1 MPSADPPGSDSGE
14 ITDLLLQWRGGDAG
28 SLERLLPLVYDELRR
43 IAARQTRQERPGH
56 TLQPTAVVH
65 EAYLRLVDQ
74 SRVSW
79 QNRLHFYGV
88 AAQTM
93 RRVLVDHA
101 RRRRRSKRG
110 GGEPHVVLEDSD
122 LVTAQRPVD
131 FLDLDTALDHLQALD
146 AGQAKLVEL
155 RYFGGLSV
163 EETAEVLGLSVATVK
178 RHWLSAKVWL
188 LRELGGAPA

>member
-1 MPSADPPGSDSGE
+1 MSSADSPARGSGE
-14 ITDLLLQWRGGDAG
+14 ITDLLLQWRGGDAA

-43 IAARQTRQERPGH
+43 IAARQTRRERPGH

-74 SRVSW
+74 SRIGW

-101 RRRRRSKRG
+101 RRRQRSKRG
-110 GGEPHVVLEDSD
+110 GGAAHVVLEDSD
-122 LVTAQRPVD
+122 LVTAERAVD
-131 FLDLDTALDHLQALD
+131 FLDLDAALDRLQALD
-146 AGQAKLVEL
+146 AEQAKLVEL

-163 EETAEVLGLSVATVK
+163 EETAEVLGLSAATVK

-188 LRELGGAPA
+188 LRELGGAPS

>member
-1 MPSADPPGSDSGE
+1 MSSAEPPPSDSGE
-14 ITDLLLQWRGGDAG
+14 ITDLLLRWRGGDPA

-74 SRVSW
+74 SRVSY

-101 RRRRRSKRG
+101 RRRRRAKRG
-110 GGEPHVVLEDSD
+110 GGEAHVVLEDSD

-131 FLDLDTALDHLQALD
+131 FLDLDAALDRLQALD

-163 EETAEVLGLSVATVK
+163 EETAEVLDLSVATVK

>member
-1 MPSADPPGSDSGE
+1 MSAEPPASDSGE
-14 ITDLLLQWRGGDAG
+14 ITDLLLQWRGGDPG

-43 IAARQTRQERPGH
+43 IAARQTRGERPGH

-65 EAYLRLVDQ
+65 EAYMRLVDQ
-74 SRVSW
+74 SRVSY

-110 GGEPHVVLEDSD
+110 GGEPHLVLEDED
-122 LVTAQRPVD
+122 LVTTQRPVD
-131 FLDLDTALDHLQALD
+131 FLDLDAALDKLQALD
-146 AGQAKLVEL
+146 TEQAKLVEL

-163 EETAEVLGLSVATVK
+163 EETGEVLGLSPATVK

-188 LRELGGAPA
+188 LRELGGAPG